1 MPSRSVGAAQ
11 IESVDNA
18 QIKRIARLLDS
29 ARERRAAGRIVIEGP
44 HLISAFARANTV
56 FETIAVSAP
65 GLDHAEVRALF
76 EECPA
81 GQRLVLSERVF
92 AKLSDL
98 ANPVGILAVCA
109 RPGSSIPITAAGDL
123 IVLDRI
129 QDAGNVGTILRT
141 AAAAG
146 IHAAICV
153 PGTAD
158 PWSPRVLRAAMGAH
172 CALAIIEEAF
182 APIRRAHAAHQV
194 LATAAD
200 SAVALYDTDLAGPTI
215 WMFGNEGA
223 GLDPGLRAQATQCV
237 RIPIA
242 GSTESLNVA
251 AAVAVCLFE
260 QRRQRAVGQS
270 RTPGVTQ

>member
-44 HLISAFARANTV
+44 HLVSAFTRANTA
-56 FETIAVSAP
+56 FETIAVSAS
-65 GLDHAEVRALF
+65 GLEHAEVRALF
-76 EECPA
+76 EQCAA
-81 GQRLVLSERVF
+81 GQRLVLNERVF

-98 ANPVGILAVCA
+98 ASPVGILAVCE
-109 RPGSSIPITAAGDL
+109 RPTNAIPIATAGDL

-146 IHAAICV
+146 IQAAVCM

-172 CALAIIEEAF
+172 CALSIIEEEF
-182 APIRRAHAAHQV
+182 AQIRQAYAVHQV
-194 LATAAD
+194 IATAAD

-215 WMFGNEGA
+215 WLFGNEGA
-223 GLDPGLRAQATQCV
+223 GLDPSLRAQATNCV
-237 RIPIA
+237 RVPIA
-242 GSTESLNVA
+242 ESTESLNVA

-260 QRRQRAVGQS
+260 QRRQRAIAQP
-270 RTPGVTQ
+270 RAPKLT